1 MPKQPRVRTPLPS
14 GREVPRFAGVATF
27 CRFPLIDSVA
37 AEQQPVDW
45 AVYGVP
51 FDGGV
56 TFHPGA
62 RFGPRAIREASQYIK
77 PVHLELGVHLGEVF
91 SLADAGDAPVRPYSC
106 KQTLDAACE
115 FATRIGTP
123 AHTRLLAIGGD
134 HSIAYANLAATWQR
148 LGKPGDGLALLHLD
162 AHLDTVDAV
171 WGEKWGHASPF
182 RRAIEEKIVD
192 PTRMLSIGIRGPGND
207 PADIEQ
213 ARGLGIE
220 VVTAE
225 ACRGGQVDARLEAF
239 CKRVG
244 EAPLYLS
251 FDIDCVD
258 PAYAPGTGTP
268 VCGGL
273 SSAEAFALV
282 RGVAGMNLVGADV
295 VEVLPARDPV
305 GITALL
311 ASHVIFEILAVA
323 AARQAA
329 PSPA

>member
-1 MPKQPRVRTPLPS
+1 MPKQPRVRTRLPS

-27 CRFPLIDSVA
+27 CRFPLIDSVPP
-37 AEQQPVDW
+37 EQQPVDW

-56 TFHPGA
+56 TYHPGA
-62 RFGPRAIREASQYIK
+62 RFGPRAIRDASQYIK

-91 SLADAGDAPVRPYSC
+91 SLADAGDAPLRPYSC
-106 KQTLDAACE
+106 KQTLDVACE
-115 FATRIGTP
+115 FASRIGAP

-148 LGKPGDGLALLHLD
+148 LDKPGDGLALLHFD
-162 AHLDTVDAV
+162 AHLDTIDAV

-192 PTRMLSIGIRGPGND
+192 P
-207 PADIEQ
+207 
-213 ARGLGIE
+213 
-220 VVTAE
+220 
-225 ACRGGQVDARLEAF
+225 
-239 CKRVG
+239 
-244 EAPLYLS
+244 
-251 FDIDCVD
+251 
-258 PAYAPGTGTP
+258 AYAPGTGTP

-273 SSAEAFALV
+273 SSAEAFALL

-295 VEVLPARDPV
+295 VEVLPARDPT

-311 ASHVIFEILAVA
+311 ASHVMFEILAVA
-323 AARQAA
+323 AVRHAA